1 MARFSLAMGIG
12 LLAAATMSAP
22 AWAGSD
28 SGAVE
33 TAAAT
38 LSANHF
44 IWTDTTSQEPVS
56 IVVSLA
62 MQRAFVYRGQRLV
75 AATTISSGKDG
86 KDTPTGTYTILQKDV
101 DHHSNLY
108 NTAPMPFM
116 QRLTW
121 DGVAIHA
128 GNNPGF
134 PASHGC
140 IRVPLAFAKKLYAV
154 TSVGTTVIVT
164 DEPVDGANPP
174 APASAPSTDDETRAA
189 NMASFAQDR

>member
-1 MARFSLAMGIG
+1 MAFFSRMIAAG
-12 LLAAATMSAP
+12 LLAAAALP
-22 AWAGSD
+22 GAAQAGTND
-28 SGAVE
+28 AGAVE
-33 TAAAT
+33 TAAASLT
-38 LSANHF
+38 PNQYVWIDDGSSA
-44 IWTDTTSQEPVS
+44 PVR

-62 MQRAFVYRGQRLV
+62 MQQAFVYRGQHLV
-75 AATTISSGKDG
+75 AASTISSGKDG

-108 NTAPMPFM
+108 NAARMPFM

-140 IRVPLAFAKKLYAV
+140 IRVPLAFAKKLFAI
-154 TSVGTTVIVT
+154 TTVGTTVIVT
-164 DEPVDGANPP
+164 GDPVDGENPP
-174 APASAPSTDDETRAA
+174 EADAPASATDTETLAA
-189 NMASFAQDR
+189 N